1 MNMIKKIYI
10 YRSDWK
16 LEVWKM
22 LVRFGKFK
30 ARFVDLLYL
39 QFSRLTKLTGLTKP
53 TNCID

>member
-1 MNMIKKIYI
+1 MFTWLN
-10 YRSDWK
+10 RRLDWK
-16 LEVWKM
+16 LEAWKM

>member
-1 MNMIKKIYI
+1 MIKKKIYI
-10 YRSDWK
+10 YIDRSDWK

-39 QFSRLTKLTGLTKP
+39 QFSR
-53 TNCID
+53 